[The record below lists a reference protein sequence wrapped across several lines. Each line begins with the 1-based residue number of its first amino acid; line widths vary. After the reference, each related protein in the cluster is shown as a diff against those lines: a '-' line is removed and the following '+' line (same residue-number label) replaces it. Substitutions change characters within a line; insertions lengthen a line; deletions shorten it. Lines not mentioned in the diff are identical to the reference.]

1 MDDLVYVGFVVAG
14 AVTLVIEAYRN
25 FNAPGARHPFEL
37 HPILKEVEVKNLC
50 TTGEIIVGFAFY
62 AALYLIAFAILL
74 TSAEVYGLLL
84 KASSAFGEIG
94 PANTGSD
101 AGGADIA
108 GLLNAPE
115 DRTKPIA
122 VSALII
128 ASLSLGAVKP
138 IESTMRALAHR
149 LAGVPRGI
157 YKVIE
162 NLQRVPYDTI
172 VQGYPTPLTVDFE
185 EVSRGR
191 GRGSAS
197 LKHSY
202 DQIAEALG
210 VIDCLRLA
218 TSSSNRS
225 IYFPLYSLERM
236 SVISDRI
243 DKEYEGVVA
252 EIGKLKS
259 LGAPATGTGQAAAG
273 QAAPRQ
279 GGNAQVASS
288 EAVLEQQYSNLG
300 DKAKALAAN
309 MMAFFAVLFI
319 RNNRAVYN
327 PPRHIKPSA
336 DGIERVDPI
345 AKVREYVF
353 IAERDEKNAF
363 ALAIFAAFLLSFL
376 TTFALYNVWQYWRAE
391 ADPSLYLEYLQ
402 TSIAAATGD
411 LENHKHAM
419 REFVRSQFNLVMT
432 TATWD
437 QVLALAITVI
447 PVLLVIIGREVRI
460 EEQSWSSE
468 WRFRQ
473 FPFLRFFT
481 MSLLSGLVAVFLAAL
496 AKAGAVWWEAGL
508 HLTDTHIITLF
519 RENGRFIALQAGA
532 AIILA
537 MSVLAILDVH
547 ADANAG
553 GRKSAWAKMMATAV
567 IGGVSY
573 IVYQWL
579 VQFISSPYPID
590 PTVAWFSR
598 TTRDT
603 LIYSSLPFFFLLIFS
618 AFLKPGSQTIGTSP
632 AAGRGSPTPASMPTP
647 APQGRA

>member
-1 MDDLVYVGFVVAG
+1 MKDLVYVGFVVAG

-94 PANTGSD
+94 PANTGSN
-101 AGGADIA
+101 AGDSDIA
-108 GLLNAPE
+108 GLLGASE
-115 DRTKPIA
+115 DYTKPIA

-172 VQGYPTPLTVDFE
+172 IEGYPTPLTVDFE

-243 DKEYEGVVA
+243 DDQYDDLVA
-252 EIGKLKS
+252 EIGKLKP
-259 LGAPATGTGQAAAG
+259 LGASTTNNVQTAQGQV
-273 QAAPRQ
+273 
-279 GGNAQVASS
+279 GNVRVASS
-288 EAVLEQQYSNLG
+288 EAVLEQHYSNLG

-327 PPRHIKPSA
+327 PPRHIRPSA
-336 DGIERVDPI
+336 DGTERVDPI

-353 IAERDEKNAF
+353 IAEKDEKNAF
-363 ALAIFAAFLLSFL
+363 ALAIFAAFILSFL
-376 TTFALYNVWQYWRAE
+376 TTFALYHLWQYWGAK

-402 TSIAAATGD
+402 TSAASATATGNPED
-411 LENHKHAM
+411 PEDAI
-419 REFVRSQFNLVMT
+419 RQFVRSQFNSIMT

-437 QVLALAITVI
+437 QVLALAITVV

-508 HLTDTHIITLF
+508 HLTETHVITLF
-519 RENGRFIALQAGA
+519 RENGRFIILQAGA
-532 AIILA
+532 AIILS
-537 MSVLAILDVH
+537 MSVLAILDLH
-547 ADANAG
+547 AGANADD
-553 GRKSAWAKMMATAV
+553 RKSSWAQMMATAV
-567 IGGVSY
+567 IGGFCY
-573 IVYQWL
+573 LAYQWL

-598 TTRDT
+598 TTRDA
-603 LIYSSLPFFFLLIFS
+603 LIYCSLPFFFLLIFA
-618 AFLKPGSQTIGTSP
+618 AFLKPGGKTGDIRPDAWSK
-632 AAGRGSPTPASMPTP
+632 SPTPASVPTP